1 MREKLSKMSPGA
13 YSLINLV
20 IKILPLIKI
29 KFLAKAF
36 PTQMDYIN
44 LDNSSFMSLDIN
56 KSNYFNKLSAAEC
69 SAKQ

>member
-1 MREKLSKMSPGA
+1 MREKLIQMSPEA

-44 LDNSSFMSLDIN
+44 HDNSYFMSSDIN
-56 KSNYFNKLSAAEC
+56 KSNCFNKLSAAEC